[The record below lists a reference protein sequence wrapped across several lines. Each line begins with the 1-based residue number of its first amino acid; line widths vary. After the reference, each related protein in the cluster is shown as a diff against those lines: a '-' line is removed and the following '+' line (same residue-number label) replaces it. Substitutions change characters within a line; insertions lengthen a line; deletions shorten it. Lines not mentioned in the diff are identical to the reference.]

1 MITAQIPPIVWVTQ
15 VTTTYSM
22 GELRPKS
29 PILWL
34 KTPIV
39 WVPFAYT
46 MGEYFTHTMGKVP
59 LQWVKFT
66 STMAQS
72 TSTMAQ
78 YHLYYGPIDPYY
90 GSIELYYGS
99 FSPTR
104 WLPTPDFAIQSP
116 SPHPSPGYTETK
128 SAVPRKRIS
137 DNNPTRETYK
147 QAHPATHRDSGSL
160 RQSPSDI
167 AARAQAATGAR
178 KTLDTHATQKWNA
191 IIVK

>member
-1 MITAQIPPIVWVTQ
+1 MAQNTH
-15 VTTTYSM
+15 SM
-22 GELRPKS
+22 GACRLYYGRIFHPYYGQGTS
-29 PILWL
+29 
-34 KTPIV
+34 
-39 WVPFAYT
+39 T
-46 MGEYFTHTMGKVP
+46 MGEVHLYYGSIHLYYGSIPP
-59 LQWVKFT
+59 LLWLNT
-66 STMAQS
+66 

-90 GSIELYYGS
+90 GSIEPYYGS
-99 FSPTR
+99 FSPTL
-104 WLPTPDFAIQSP
+104 WLLTPDFAIQSP

-167 AARAQAATGAR
+167 AARAQVSDGGAQDAR
-178 KTLDTHATQKWNA
+178 HARHTKMERDNR
-191 IIVK
+191 